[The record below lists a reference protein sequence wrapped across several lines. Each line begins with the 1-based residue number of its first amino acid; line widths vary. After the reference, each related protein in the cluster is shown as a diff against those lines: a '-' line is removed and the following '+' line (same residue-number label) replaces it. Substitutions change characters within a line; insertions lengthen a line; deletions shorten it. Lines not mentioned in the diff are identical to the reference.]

1 MRLTASAA
9 LSVAL
14 AAALPAA
21 LPAAWLETASGPFAV
36 YSDAG
41 DDKAR
46 AALYHLEQFRFLFGE
61 SLGRK
66 DLRTVWPVTILVVRP
81 GKDPAPPAL
90 GFTRDG
96 WLAVWPAG
104 SVPPPSFFRQLALLF
119 IEDNWPGRMPGTLEQ
134 TFATLFSTLQLQSG
148 KVTLGLPPAP
158 AERTREWALLQYL
171 LTNPETA
178 TRTRVLL
185 SNLAAGAD
193 EAAAF
198 RNSFDKPKAAIDA
211 EVDRYL
217 AAGQFLTLTLPA
229 RPLNP
234 EIAFSILPA
243 LPSRVRVLPGDRLMA
258 AGAPPAEV
266 RLAYQQALNERPG
279 PLAFEGLGLALLAE
293 KQPGDARQALEAMR
307 ARMDDSPRAFA
318 RGLLELGLFDQAAQK
333 NPRWAEP
340 YVRAAAKEP
349 GPVRKAYLLRKAA
362 DLEPRNPTTWRD
374 LAQAQFDAKQ
384 YAEAG
389 KSWHAA
395 ARAARS
401 EDERAAL
408 VRAREAFE
416 QARYDAVAA
425 EKARLRKEEQ
435 DEVERVRRASLE
447 SIRRKEEALNTAAP
461 PAAKVEK
468 WWDGP
473 PLQSFTGTLEAVSC
487 QGSRARLAVRDAAGR
502 AASFLVADPAKVV
515 LLNHDQTQ
523 AQLACGPQRPPRR
536 VKIEYA
542 AQAGAPGQVV
552 TLEFLK

>member
-1 MRLTASAA
+1 MRIFSAAVLFSLLLPAAASAA
-9 LSVAL
+9 WV
-14 AAALPAA
+14 
-21 LPAAWLETASGPFAV
+21 ETRSGPFVV
-36 YSDAG
+36 YTEAG
-41 DDKAR
+41 GDKAR

-61 SLGRK
+61 SLGKR
-66 DLRTVWPVTILVVRP
+66 DLHTVWPVTVLVVKP
-81 GKDPAPPAL
+81 DKTQPPASL
-90 GFTRDG
+90 GFSRDG

-119 IEDNWPGRMPGTLEQ
+119 IEDNWTGRMPGALEQ
-134 TFATLFSTLQLQSG
+134 TFATLFSTLQIQAG

-158 AERTREWALLQYL
+158 AERTRQWALLQYL

-193 EAAAF
+193 EGAAF
-198 RNSFDKPKAAIDA
+198 RNAFDRPKPAIDA

-217 AAGQFLTLTLPA
+217 ASGSFLTLTLPVK
-229 RPLNP
+229 PLNA
-234 EIAFSILPA
+234 EIAFSLIPA

-266 RLAYQQALNERPG
+266 RTAYQQAINERPG

-293 KQPGDARQALEAMR
+293 KQPEDARKAFDAMK
-307 ARMDDSPRAFA
+307 AQMDDTPNAFA
-318 RGLLELGLFDQAAQK
+318 RGLLELGLYDQAALR

-340 YVRAAAKEP
+340 FIRAAAKEP
-349 GPVRKAYLLRKAA
+349 GPVRKAYLLKKAA
-362 DLEPRNPTTWRD
+362 ELEPRNPVTWRD

-384 YAEAG
+384 FPEAE

-395 ARAARS
+395 ARAART
-401 EDERAAL
+401 DEERDAL

-435 DEVERVRRASLE
+435 DDVERVRLQALE
-447 SIRRKEEALNTAAP
+447 NIRKKEAELNKAAP
-461 PAAKVEK
+461 SGAKVEK

-473 PLQSFTGTLEAVSC
+473 PLQAFTGVLETVAC
-487 QGSRARLAVRDAAGR
+487 QGSRARLGARDAAGK
-502 AASFLVADPAKVV
+502 AASFLVADPTKVV
-515 LLNHDQTQ
+515 ILNQDQAQ
-523 AQLACGPQRPPRR
+523 AQLACGPQKPPRR

-542 AQAGAPGQVV
+542 AKQGAPSEVV
-552 TLEFLK
+552 TIEFLK